1 MSLLFIIEYLTQSYI
16 RQSTGLRSSNKDCMQ
31 LPSQDAAYKTY
42 SMEAKQISDKMA
54 SVQKN
59 LLTSEQIEVQFTLK
73 MNEIKMN
80 HISMA
85 NTQTH
90 RG

>member
-1 MSLLFIIEYLTQSYI
+1 
-16 RQSTGLRSSNKDCMQ
+16 
-31 LPSQDAAYKTY
+31 
-42 SMEAKQISDKMA
+42 MEAKQISGKMA

-80 HISMA
+80 HIAMA

-90 RG
+90 IG

>member
-1 MSLLFIIEYLTQSYI
+1 
-16 RQSTGLRSSNKDCMQ
+16 
-31 LPSQDAAYKTY
+31 
-42 SMEAKQISDKMA
+42 MEEKQISDKVA

-59 LLTSEQIEVQFTLK
+59 LPTSEQTEDQSTLK

-80 HISMA
+80 HIAMA

-90 RG
+90 SQRMKQ

>member
-1 MSLLFIIEYLTQSYI
+1 
-16 RQSTGLRSSNKDCMQ
+16 
-31 LPSQDAAYKTY
+31 
-42 SMEAKQISDKMA
+42 MEAKQISDKMA

>member
-1 MSLLFIIEYLTQSYI
+1 
-16 RQSTGLRSSNKDCMQ
+16 
-31 LPSQDAAYKTY
+31 
-42 SMEAKQISDKMA
+42 MEAKQISGKMA

-80 HISMA
+80 HIAMA

-90 RG
+90 RGWNNKIRWKKILQG

>member
-31 LPSQDAAYKTY
+31 LPFQDAAHKTY